1 MCYLKCLLPNLF
13 FLLFSV
19 SVVAA
24 EQDVSRSDFE
34 PERLIKEA
42 SEFFGVASEE
52 LAKLIAKAVAEHGRP
67 NAYIKGNE
75 TSGALGIG
83 LRIGDGE
90 LITVKGVKRKI
101 HWEGPSIGLDIG
113 LNASKVL
120 MLVYDLKR
128 PDDIYQKFSGIEGS
142 LFVVAGAGLNYLQA
156 GDLVIAPIRVGVGWR
171 QGANVGYI
179 KITSQEKDNSI

>member
-1 MCYLKCLLPNLF
+1 MRSIKGLYPGLLLLF
-13 FLLFSV
+13 FSA

-24 EQDVSRSDFE
+24 EQDIAQSDFE
-34 PERLIKEA
+34 PERLVKEA

-52 LAKLIAKAVAEHGRP
+52 LAKVIAKAVAEHGRP

-75 TSGALGIG
+75 TSGALGVG
-83 LRIGDGE
+83 LRVGDGE
-90 LITVKGVKRKI
+90 LITVKGVKRKV

-128 PDDIYQKFSGIEGS
+128 PDDIYRKFSGIEGS
-142 LFVVAGAGLNYLQA
+142 LFIVAGAGLNYLQA
-156 GDLVIAPIRVGVGWR
+156 GDLVLAPIRVGVGWR
-171 QGANVGYI
+171 QGANIGYL
-179 KITSQEKDNSI
+179 KISPVQSDKSI

>member
-1 MCYLKCLLPNLF
+1 MFNIKRLVASFSILF
-13 FLLFSV
+13 FAV
-19 SVVAA
+19 SISAA
-24 EQDVSRSDFE
+24 EQDISHSDFE
-34 PERLIKEA
+34 PERLVKEA

-52 LAKLIAKAVAEHGRP
+52 LAKVIAKAVAEHGRP

-75 TSGALGIG
+75 TSGALGVG

-90 LITVKGVKRKI
+90 LTTVKGVKRKV

-128 PDDIYQKFSGIEGS
+128 PDDIFQKFSGVEGS

-156 GDLVIAPIRVGVGWR
+156 GDLVLAPIRVGVGWR

-179 KITSQEKDNSI
+179 KITPPEKDGSI